1 MDVAALIQGILDAA
15 GGVGQSVTG
24 WWQLE
29 EAKKLEK
36 QYPRPEA
43 KVAPSI
49 NTMTDYLYGKSRSQ
63 DIAGGDIAR
72 GEIKG
77 ATSAGIK
84 AASELGQGSEA
95 YGALGKMVGSEQ
107 NAFAQL
113 AGKTGEQNLDWGKMY
128 AQALQ
133 AKAGEENRMWEWN
146 KAAPYLQAANL
157 AAQYK
162 SSGTQNLIGGIIGGG
177 QNAVQDF
184 DTAFSSESNS
194 GKSSTM
200 DTETYNYWLNNVKS
214 S

>member
-36 QYPRPEA
+36 DYPRPTAEI
-43 KVAPSI
+43 APSV
-49 NTMTDYLYGKSRSQ
+49 NTMTNYLYGKSQSR

-77 ATSAGIK
+77 ATSSGIK
-84 AASELGQGSEA
+84 AASELGSGAEA

-133 AKAGEENRMWEWN
+133 VKAGEENRVREWN
-146 KAAPYLQAANL
+146 DFAPYLQAANL
-157 AAQYK
+157 AAQYR
-162 SSGTQNLIGGIIGGG
+162 SSGTQNLIGGIVGGG

-184 DTAFSSESNS
+184 DTAFSDTGS
-194 GKSSTM
+194 KSS
-200 DTETYNYWLNNVKS
+200 S
-214 S
+214 SSMSDADIQKIIDSLKG

>member
-1 MDVAALIQGILDAA
+1 MDIAALIQGILDAA

-29 EAKKLEK
+29 EAKDLEK
-36 QYPRPEA
+36 EFPRPTAEI
-43 KVAPSI
+43 APSV
-49 NTMTDYLYGKSRSQ
+49 NTMTNYLYGKSQSR

-77 ATSAGIK
+77 ATSSGIK
-84 AASELGQGSEA
+84 AASELGSGAEA

-113 AGKTGEQNLDWGKMY
+113 AGKTAEQNLDWGKMY

-133 AKAGEENRMWEWN
+133 AKAGEENRIWEWN

-157 AAQYK
+157 AAQYR
-162 SSGTQNLIGGIIGGG
+162 SSGTQNLIGGIVGGG

-184 DTAFSSESNS
+184 DTAFSDSGSKSNS
-194 GKSSTM
+194 GTM
-200 DTETYNYWLNNVKS
+200 DTATYDYYKNSLNQ
-214 S
+214 

>member
-1 MDVAALIQGILDAA
+1 MDIAALIQGILDAA

-36 QYPRPEA
+36 DYPRPVAE
-43 KVAPSI
+43 VAPSI
-49 NTMTDYLYGKSRSQ
+49 NTMTNYLYGKSRSQ

-84 AASELGQGSEA
+84 AASELGSGAEA

-113 AGKTGEQNLDWGKMY
+113 AGKTAEQNVDWGRMY

-157 AAQYK
+157 AAQYR
-162 SSGTQNLIGGIIGGG
+162 SSGTQNLIGGILGGG

-184 DTAFSSESNS
+184 DTAFSDTGS
-194 GKSSTM
+194 KSSSGTM
-200 DTETYNYWLNNVKS
+200 DTEAYKTYLSSLNK
-214 S
+214 